1 MIAKPSIAFNDFSGS
16 AKEVT
21 ARNVQGRNIL
31 SVRAKQ
37 SKVVTPAQA
46 ISRNK
51 LSRISRAYK
60 QLSDSQM
67 NAWET
72 LATHLKGISTF
83 GVAAQM
89 TGHNAFVRINE
100 NRQLVGMDMLSDAPA
115 YISDVPEVDYE
126 DFWVTPTMIL
136 FSGIEKPK
144 ESYKLVMRMSSGQ
157 SNGISSGWGKTVIVA
172 PGVDDDWGDVNITR
186 IYNSTIGFAPQL
198 GEKVFIELYWLDSE
212 TGFVGET
219 MRVKAIVAKDSQ
231 VEKEVYEPRNE
242 ATLDDIATIDRG
254 DTISKYML
262 EQADG
267 CPIMTADI
275 EVHIAGIVS
284 GVDGDLQGLSDTW
297 IAGRCYF
304 TGRGIGDREYAIGL
318 YETYT
323 NWSKYWKSY
332 QVAARYGKTDMDFLA
347 FGTSCMVNF

>member
-1 MIAKPSIAFNDFSGS
+1 MIVKPSIAYDEFSGT
-16 AKEVT
+16 AKDVT
-21 ARNVQGRNIL
+21 ARVSKGRNVL

-46 ISRNK
+46 SSRNN
-51 LSRISRAYK
+51 LSKISRAYK
-60 QLSDSQM
+60 QLSDSQIK
-67 NAWET
+67 AWGI
-72 LATHLKGISTF
+72 LAEHLKGISTF
-83 GVAAQM
+83 GVAAEL
-89 TGHNAFVRINE
+89 TPHNAFVRINS
-100 NRQLVGMDMLSDAPA
+100 NRELVGMSLLMNAPE
-115 YISDVPEVDYE
+115 YKSDVPEVDYE

-136 FSGIEKPK
+136 FAGIEKPQD
-144 ESYKLVMRMSSGQ
+144 SYKLFVKMSSGQ
-157 SNGISSGWGKTVIVA
+157 SNGVNNGWSKTVIIA
-172 PGVDDDWGDVNITR
+172 PGIDDDWGEANITR

-198 GEKVFIELYWLDSE
+198 GEKVFIELWWMDTE

-219 MRVKAIVAKDSQ
+219 MRLKASVKADSQ
-231 VEKEVYEPRNE
+231 VEGEVYEPRNE
-242 ATLDDIATIDRG
+242 ATLNNLATIERG

-304 TGRGIGDREYAIGL
+304 IGRGIGDREYAIGL

-323 NWSKYWKSY
+323 QWSKYWKSY
-332 QVAARYGKTDMDFLA
+332 QVAARYGKTDMDFIA